1 MLYLLLFLFGLH
13 LTFLLL
19 LLAGL
24 EKAMSPQV
32 LTEAKG
38 FVSVIVPFRNEADS
52 LPVIIKCL
60 QLQAFRDFEVILVDD
75 ESSDNSYAVAAS
87 LIAGD
92 RHFKLI
98 QAKGSGKKNA
108 LTEGIGVA
116 QGEIIAT
123 TDADCVMGSEWINE
137 ILGPFDRKEIQM
149 VFGPVMVKEGTDFF
163 SKIQVLEFAG
173 VIGTGIAAFGLG
185 YPLYCNGANLAYR
198 KSVFKEVNGYQDN
211 LQVSSGDDEFLLKNV
226 AEKYGGAIHFINNSR
241 AVVTTRPQARL
252 DLFVHQRIR
261 WSSKWRHTPGL
272 TSKLLAVL
280 TFLIQCAVLMT
291 VVAVLFGTSSHAL
304 IFLLG
309 SKILLEYIFLFRL
322 AFYFKLKFSFVQ
334 FLVLEMVYPFYVLYI
349 GIMCNFSSYRWKGR
363 KLDR

>member
-1 MLYLLLFLFGLH
+1 MLYLLLFLFAVH
-13 LTFLLL
+13 LAFLLL

-24 EKAMSPQV
+24 EKAMVPQV
-32 LTEAKG
+32 PVKPKG
-38 FVSVIVPFRNEADS
+38 FVSVIIPFRNEADN

-60 QLQAFRDFEVILVDD
+60 QLQVFRDFEVILVDD
-75 ESSDNSYAVAAS
+75 ESSDNSYDVAVS
-87 LIAGD
+87 SIAGD
-92 RHFKLI
+92 HHFKLI

-108 LTEGIGVA
+108 LTEGIAVA

-123 TDADCVMGSEWINE
+123 TDADCVLGVEWINE
-137 ILGPFDRKEIQM
+137 ILAPFDRKEIQM
-149 VFGPVMVKEGTDFF
+149 VFAPVMLQEGSGFF

-173 VIGTGIAAFGLG
+173 VIGTGIGAFGLG
-185 YPLYCNGANLAYR
+185 HTLYCNGANLAYR
-198 KSVFKEVNGYQDN
+198 KSVFNEINGYENN
-211 LQVSSGDDEFLLKNV
+211 LQVSSGDDEFLLKSIK
-226 AEKYGGAIHFINNSR
+226 EKYDRGIHFINSNR
-241 AVVTTRPQARL
+241 AVVTTRPQAGL
-252 DLFVHQRIR
+252 DLFIHQRIR
-261 WSSKWRHTPGL
+261 WAGKWRHTPGL

-280 TFLIQCAVLMT
+280 TLLIQCAVLMT
-291 VVAVLFGTSSHAL
+291 VVAVLFGAPSNTL

-322 AFYFKLKFSFVQ
+322 SFYFKLKFSLVQ